1 MGEKFVLNVENNG
14 NDLGHVVESVFGK
27 WENLERKIEEY
38 LNAYEND
45 KKMPKPGSVGS
56 VRILMEGYANKVDS
70 NYFKK
75 CIQAVNIV
83 IGRINKKNTR
93 KSDFQTYTEKE
104 MKEEIERFERMRDM
118 EGAYAHEKQMDVDKK
133 D

>member
-1 MGEKFVLNVENNG
+1 MGEKFITNVESNG
-14 NDLGHVVESVFGK
+14 NDLDRVVESVFGK

-70 NYFKK
+70 NDFKK
-75 CIQAVNIV
+75 CIQAVNIT

-93 KSDFQTYTEKE
+93 KSDFQTYTEEE
-104 MKEEIERFERMRDM
+104 MREEIKRFERMRDM
-118 EGAYAHEKQMDVDKK
+118 EDAYAHEKQLGGD
-133 D
+133 